1 MDEIVNRV
9 ANSPLVSIDLDQ
21 YMDTAERIKLD
32 IKQFLFEGMLLREKE
47 FRASV
52 REHDWGL
59 YQNKN
64 VMVFCSE
71 DTIIPSWAY
80 MIVMSKLSGANIA
93 VFGLEEDLEKR
104 LIDRAIGS
112 ILRQDLQDKK
122 VVIKG
127 CGDLKS
133 RDYAYFEL
141 TKALV
146 PVVSSLMYGEPCST
160 VPVFKRAF

>member
-1 MDEIVNRV
+1 MEEIVNRV
-9 ANSPLVSIDLDQ
+9 SNSSLVFIDLDQ
-21 YMDTAERIKLD
+21 FMDTSEQVRLD
-32 IKQFLFEGMLLREKE
+32 IKQFLFEGVLLREKE

-52 REHDWGL
+52 REHDWGQ
-59 YQNKN
+59 YQDKN

-71 DTIIPSWAY
+71 DTIIPTWAY
-80 MIVMSKLSGANIA
+80 MIVMSKLSEAKVA
-93 VFGLEEDLEKR
+93 VFGSEVDLEKR
-104 LIDRAIGS
+104 LIDRAIVT
-112 ILRQDLQDKK
+112 ILKQDLQDKK

-146 PVVSSLMYGEPCST
+146 PIVSSLMYGEPCST

>member
-1 MDEIVNRV
+1 MEEIVNRV
-9 ANSPLVSIDLDQ
+9 ANSALVSIDLDQ
-21 YMDTAERIKLD
+21 FMDTSERVKLD
-32 IKQFLFEGMLLREKE
+32 IKQFLFEGMMLREKE
-47 FRASV
+47 FREAV
-52 REHDWGL
+52 RNHAWDQ
-59 YQNKN
+59 YQRKN

-71 DTIIPSWAY
+71 DAIIPAWAY
-80 MIVMSKLSGANIA
+80 MIVMSKLAKSNLA
-93 VFGLEEDLEKR
+93 VIGLEEELEKK
-104 LIDRAIGS
+104 LVDEAIAS
-112 ILRQDLQDKK
+112 IIRQDLKDKK

-160 VPVFKRAF
+160 VPVFKRTL